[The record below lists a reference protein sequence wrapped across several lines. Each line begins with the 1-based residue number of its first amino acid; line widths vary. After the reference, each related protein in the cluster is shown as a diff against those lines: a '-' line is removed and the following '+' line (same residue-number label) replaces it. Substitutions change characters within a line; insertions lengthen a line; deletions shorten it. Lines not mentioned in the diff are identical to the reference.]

1 MGFDLSGVN
10 PKMNMKP
17 EELPVYY
24 KYKSMEYRERSNIL
38 DNNKELRDKYWEEY
52 DEYQDANPGIY
63 FRNNCWWWRPLWSYV
78 CEQFPN
84 ILDDDDMERGSYND
98 NHLINEEKAMKI
110 GLGLTAKILDGS
122 VKAYADRYKTE
133 LDALEQLECDLCD
146 GTGKRTDMKVENG
159 CNGCSGTGKKDD
171 WAKSYPFD
179 IENVREF
186 AEFCLQSGGFT
197 ICQSQQ

>member
-1 MGFDLSGVN
+1 
-10 PKMNMKP
+10 
-17 EELPVYY
+17 
-24 KYKSMEYRERSNIL
+24 
-38 DNNKELRDKYWEEY
+38 
-52 DEYQDANPGIY
+52 
-63 FRNNCWWWRPLWSYV
+63 
-78 CEQFPN
+78 
-84 ILDDDDMERGSYND
+84 MERGSYND

-146 GTGKRTDMKVENG
+146 GTGKRTDMKVVNG

-197 ICQSQQ
+197 IC

>member
-1 MGFDLSGVN
+1 MGFDLSGEN

-17 EELPVYY
+17 EEFPVYS
-24 KYKSMEYRERSNIL
+24 KYEKMRCKEKWEAL
-38 DNNKELRDKYWEEY
+38 DADEKLKDKYWEEQQK
-52 DEYQDANPGIY
+52 YQDANPGIY
-63 FRNNCWWWRPLWSYV
+63 FRNNCWWWRPLWQFV
-78 CEQFPN
+78 CEQFPEVLSAN
-84 ILDDDDMERGSYND
+84 DMERGSYND

-197 ICQSQQ
+197 IC

>member
-17 EELPVYY
+17 EELPVYS
-24 KYKSMEYRERSNIL
+24 KYEKMRFKEKWEAL
-38 DNNKELRDKYWEEY
+38 DADEKLKDKYW
-52 DEYQDANPGIY
+52 DEQQKYQDANPGIY
-63 FRNNCWWWRPLWSYV
+63 FRNNVWWWRPLWQFV
-78 CEQFPN
+78 CERF
-84 ILDDDDMERGSYND
+84 DDVLTEQDMERGNYND
-98 NHLINEEKAMKI
+98 GHEITADKAMQI
-110 GLGLTAKILDGS
+110 GIDLTVMLEEGRI
-122 VKAYADRYKTE
+122 KAYADRHKAE
-133 LDALEQLECDLCD
+133 LDALEQVECDLCD

-197 ICQSQQ
+197 IC